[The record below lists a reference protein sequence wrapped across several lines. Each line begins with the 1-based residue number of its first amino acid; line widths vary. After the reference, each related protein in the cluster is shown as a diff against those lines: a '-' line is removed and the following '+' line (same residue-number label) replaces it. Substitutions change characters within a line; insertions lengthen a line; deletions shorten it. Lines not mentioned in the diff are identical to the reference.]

1 MFKFRM
7 PFGSKKSA
15 ATSSASESYDE
26 WLKDYIG
33 LDDDDEEDED
43 EDEEEDEIDFVFSFG
58 EGLFD
63 DEDDSESMDADD
75 AAYAWMSRGKDEDYM
90 FGYSEEELENS

>member
-1 MFKFRM
+1 MFRFSM

-15 ATSSASESYDE
+15 ATSESYDE
-26 WLKDYIG
+26 WLKDYLG
-33 LDDDDEEDED
+33 DDDDDEDED
-43 EDEEEDEIDFVFSFG
+43 DDEEEDEIDFVFGFG
-58 EGLFD
+58 EDLFD